1 MNIELDKIIN
11 ILKSGGVVALPT
23 DTVYGLVAL
32 YGNKIGYDK
41 IYRIKNRPKDKK
53 LILFIDKIEKLYNF
67 CDNIDAEIIKYLDSI
82 WPGDVTVI
90 LKTKDGSTLG
100 FRIPDNKLILDIINI
115 LNTPL
120 YSTSANIS
128 GIDPAVSGNDLD
140 INITNN
146 VDYVVDGVCK
156 KGKPSTIIDI
166 SNNNIKNIIRN

>member
-67 CDNIDAEIIKYLDSI
+67 
-82 WPGDVTVI
+82 
-90 LKTKDGSTLG
+90 
-100 FRIPDNKLILDIINI
+100 
-115 LNTPL
+115 
-120 YSTSANIS
+120 
-128 GIDPAVSGNDLD
+128 
-140 INITNN
+140 
-146 VDYVVDGVCK
+146 
-156 KGKPSTIIDI
+156 
-166 SNNNIKNIIRN
+166 